1 MVPGIKEGVVIAI
14 NKSKISNCPESFQLM
29 EEVGPKVCIT
39 TANHPGFL
47 GFLGLVQM
55 GAHAAGGRYG
65 AAQINMQEQLN
76 PLRLY
81 QYTVWESAEAHEEM
95 HYQNFDNI
103 FELCSRC
110 LKMVVEGP
118 WEPLFEVQKVDLPPL
133 VGMTDVPETMGRS
146 FAEQKPVPKVRLHQK
161 RVIVIGDHGVMEGH
175 EEAFTEGVV
184 ETMEFLKENVPGLV
198 GWMLLKP
205 IGVSA
210 IGSFQLAPE
219 QAIQAVST
227 LGSNP
232 PEYRTNYGD
241 TWKLDRI
248 PPIPPEKPA
257 NYVVHMEWESPE
269 AAQSGLA
276 MAFTSPALRK
286 IHNPGVLAHVIKGPY
301 YSLFGPMMEERIMF
315 P

>member
-55 GAHAAGGRYG
+55 GAHAVGGRYG
-65 AAQINMQEQLN
+65 AAQLDMQERLD

-133 VGMTDVPETMGRS
+133 VGMTDVPETM
-146 FAEQKPVPKVRLHQK
+146 
-161 RVIVIGDHGVMEGH
+161 
-175 EEAFTEGVV
+175 
-184 ETMEFLKENVPGLV
+184 EFLKENVPGLV

-241 TWKLDRI
+241 TWKADRI
-248 PPIPPEKPA
+248 PPIPPEKPT